1 MQIKHDVVSHGNFI
15 VGQSQQMR
23 FENFKTLRGQ
33 PITVDVMDRALKEEG
48 GQNAFELLRQGV
60 NQVLVGPYNIRDFN
74 GCDDCYYFQETRAM
88 V

>member
-1 MQIKHDVVSHGNFI
+1 MQIRLSVVPPDDFI
-15 VGQSQQMR
+15 VDQTHLMR

-33 PITVDVMDRALKEEG
+33 PLTLDLMTQALKDDG
-48 GQNAFELLRQGV
+48 GQNTFELYREGV

-74 GCDDCYYFQETRAM
+74 GCDECYYFQETRAM